1 MKKISVLI
9 PCYNEEENVVPISE
23 AVIDI
28 ITRELPEYD
37 YELVFIDNDS
47 SDNTRPLLRG
57 LCEGNPKIKAIL
69 NARNFG
75 QFNSHY
81 YGSAGDRRLCNFH
94 GSRFPGSGG
103 TDSQICP

>member
-28 ITRELPEYD
+28 ITRELPGYD

-47 SDNTRPLLRG
+47 SDNTRPLLRS
-57 LCEGNPKIKAIL
+57 LC
-69 NARNFG
+69 ARQKG
-75 QFNSHY
+75 CSYIWTLKRYPEQRT
-81 YGSAGDRRLCNFH
+81 G
-94 GSRFPGSGG
+94 
-103 TDSQICP
+103 

>member
-9 PCYNEEENVVPISE
+9 PCYNEEENVGPISD

-28 ITRELPEYD
+28 ITRELPMYD

-47 SDNTRPLLRG
+47 TDSTRPLLRE
-57 LCEGNPKIKAIL
+57 LCKKNPKIKAIF

-75 QFNSHY
+75 HSLLKSSLSLLNKCSKTC
-81 YGSAGDRRLCNFH
+81 RIV
-94 GSRFPGSGG
+94 
-103 TDSQICP
+103 DSDF